1 MNVISAD
8 GRPLPYSPRISAGT
22 TDGRGTRAMAPHAI
36 ISYDDSRNDHDAL
49 MLGRVLRDAG
59 AKLSLAYVRHA
70 QQPQADREQLAE
82 SEAEALLSRGATW
95 LDEAYADRHVV
106 LSGSTGDGLGWL
118 SAEVDGDVIV
128 FGSDY
133 RTRPGHVAIGR
144 SAETL
149 LENGPVALA
158 LAPAGYA
165 EREAR
170 EIETIGI
177 LGRTADEASVETAYS
192 LAERLGG
199 QVVDRDRD
207 VDLVLV
213 GSRAEAR
220 VGHVMITSAAERAL
234 EDVTAPVLVVARG
247 VPLRFET
254 LVTA

>member
-1 MNVISAD
+1 
-8 GRPLPYSPRISAGT
+8 
-22 TDGRGTRAMAPHAI
+22 MAPHAI
-36 ISYDDSRNDHDAL
+36 ISYDDSRDDRDAL

-70 QQPQADREQLAE
+70 HQTQADREQLAE
-82 SEAEALLSRGATW
+82 SEAEALLGRGATW
-95 LDEAYADRHVV
+95 LEDPYAERHVV

-118 SAEVDGDVIV
+118 AGEVDGNVIV

-133 RTRPGHVAIGR
+133 RTRQGHVAVGR

-149 LENGPVALA
+149 LRNGPVALA

-165 EREAR
+165 DSPDR

-177 LGRTADEASVETAYS
+177 LGRTADEAAIETAYS
-192 LAERLGG
+192 LAGRLGAR
-199 QVVDRDRD
+199 VVDGDHG
-207 VDLVLV
+207 VDLVIV

-220 VGHVMITSAAERAL
+220 VGHVMITSAAERGL
-234 EDVTAPVLVVARG
+234 EDVTAPVLIVARG
-247 VPLRFET
+247 VALRFET

>member
-1 MNVISAD
+1 
-8 GRPLPYSPRISAGT
+8 L
-22 TDGRGTRAMAPHAI
+22 APHAI
-36 ISYDDSRNDHDAL
+36 ISYDDSRDDRDAL

-70 QQPQADREQLAE
+70 QQARADREQLAE
-82 SEAEALLSRGATW
+82 SEADALLSRGATW
-95 LDEAYADRHVV
+95 LEDACAERHIV
-106 LSGSTGDGLGWL
+106 LSGSTGEGLGRL
-118 SAEVDGDVIV
+118 AVQVGGQVVV

-133 RTRPGHVAIGR
+133 RTRHGHVSIGR
-144 SAETL
+144 SAATL

-165 EREAR
+165 EAPDR

-177 LGRTADEASVETAYS
+177 LGRTADEASIETAYS

-207 VDLVLV
+207 VDLVVV

-220 VGHVMITSAAERAL
+220 IGHVMITGAAERAL
-234 EDVTAPVLVVARG
+234 EDVTAPVLIVARD

>member
-1 MNVISAD
+1 MQ
-8 GRPLPYSPRISAGT
+8 
-22 TDGRGTRAMAPHAI
+22 AMAPHAI
-36 ISYDDSRNDHDAL
+36 ISYDDTRGDRDAL

-59 AKLSLAYVRHA
+59 AALSLAYVRHA
-70 QQPQADREQLAE
+70 HQAQADREQFAE
-82 SEAEALLSRGATW
+82 SEAEALLCRGATW
-95 LDEAYADRHVV
+95 LEDPGADRHVV
-106 LSGSTGDGLGWL
+106 LSGSTGEGLGRL
-118 SAEVDGDVIV
+118 AGEIDGDLIV

-149 LENGPVALA
+149 LQNGPVALA

-165 EREAR
+165 DSPDH

-177 LGRTADEASVETAYS
+177 LGRTADEASIETAYA
-192 LAERLGG
+192 LAERLGAR
-199 QVVDRDRD
+199 VVDSDRD
-207 VDLVLV
+207 LDLVIV

-220 VGHVMITSAAERAL
+220 SGHVMITSAAERAL
-234 EDVTAPVLVVARG
+234 EDVTAPVLIVARG